1 MDYVLTTTELVTM
14 IRKSGIRFEN
24 IDIESSDMPFGI
36 GSGAGVIFGNT
47 GGVMEAVLRRLCEG
61 HDRTEMDQ
69 IRYSGVRGEEGLK
82 EITYDYNGRKIRA
95 AIVSGLANADMLM
108 KRIGNKE
115 AEYDF
120 VEVMACRRGCIMGG
134 GQPVP
139 AGPRTKAARAKGL
152 YDTDINTQI
161 KKSNENPL
169 VLSLYENLL
178 KGREHKLLHRNMAMG
193 DIQG

>member
-1 MDYVLTTTELVTM
+1 M
-14 IRKSGIRFEN
+14 
-24 IDIESSDMPFGI
+24 
-36 GSGAGVIFGNT
+36 
-47 GGVMEAVLRRLCEG
+47 
-61 HDRTEMDQ
+61 
-69 IRYSGVRGEEGLK
+69 K

-152 YDTDINTQI
+152 YDTDINAQI

>member
-1 MDYVLTTTELVTM
+1 M
-14 IRKSGIRFEN
+14 ILWRSWLAEGDASWAAVSRF
-24 IDIESSDMPFGI
+24 
-36 GSGAGVIFGNT
+36 
-47 GGVMEAVLRRLCEG
+47 
-61 HDRTEMDQ
+61 
-69 IRYSGVRGEEGLK
+69 
-82 EITYDYNGRKIRA
+82 
-95 AIVSGLANADMLM
+95 
-108 KRIGNKE
+108 
-115 AEYDF
+115 
-120 VEVMACRRGCIMGG
+120 
-134 GQPVP
+134 P